1 MSARRPP
8 PTKLVVIRCGWGS
21 CRYRLGDVYP
31 IRPRLEGD
39 PMGMVV
45 TVIKNE
51 VRRIESLVAA
61 DYSGNVT
68 IATCPHDHNAE
79 RRRIMMPSDVTVVGS
94 WNPTRPLACA
104 ELKSPIERARITGRT
119 QVLRV
124 K

>member
-8 PTKLVVIRCGWGS
+8 PSELVVIRCGWGS
-21 CRYRLGDVYP
+21 CRYRLGLVYP

-39 PMGMVV
+39 PVGMVV
-45 TVIKNE
+45 TVIKNGGE
-51 VRRIESLVAA
+51 RIEGLVAA
-61 DYSGNVT
+61 DYSGNVE

-79 RRRIMMPSDVTVVGS
+79 YRRIVMPSDGAVESS
-94 WNPTRPLACA
+94 WSPVRALACV